1 VSIHTIISSLCATV
15 LLAGPVIAVGDEVQE
30 TENESTP
37 SDFGA
42 GAATPETHSKSEPGA
57 PDVRANSSSP
67 RYQIDSRALVGA
79 SLVRVLRDAR
89 ALDFAV
95 KAKIYP
101 EDPDSMFVTLRGGGI
116 SVYDVSA
123 RDAPRLRS
131 RWDTAA
137 DVEGQD
143 RLGDLLVVVARSGA
157 LLTFDVSDPDRV
169 RHLATVELATDPGLV
184 GTVIAKVM
192 EFFAGGPFRAL
203 HTKLYHASDG
213 RLYALV
219 TATAS
224 GELIAV
230 DVTDPKRPV
239 QVGALQ
245 TGVQFIEGIYVHR
258 EHAFVGGFGYS
269 EIYLAIDVSNPRKM
283 SVVRSLSDAT
293 YRQMVSEMNP
303 DHPDLLYVALWN
315 DFGGLAV
322 FDVADPADFRPLG
335 SLVRSDLAR
344 SNRVKLHG
352 NLAFLPLEQEPGGFA
367 VVDVTDPT
375 SPGIVSLVRGIRGI
389 STPYTLAVNRD
400 HLYVF
405 GSEEAAMAV
414 FRLERGEP
422 ELAFARWNF
431 GTGDDEALVG
441 GRAADRGHGL
451 LRYLDA
457 DTSGKRATRS
467 QTTAGV
473 DRGIGYLEFRPAGDW
488 KPHNGLALDHGLA
501 HTHYGRLPGYT
512 LVWDVSVP
520 GDGFETNG
528 CFWENLAAC
537 NDIPLY
543 QLDRTNREDARLFLK
558 VGATPQSRHGFVGK
572 AGDSNGGSGLE
583 GYAEGIQPDTWHRI
597 ALVVDLARKEAGA
610 SIYLDGDL
618 VREVTRIDY
627 EKFASVA
634 EGDPGASVPVR
645 NGFLLLADNDGEM
658 GAPVRIGGLLFV
670 NRAYDADE
678 VASLGPP
685 GSQGIPPPREEGL
698 IRDAPRAR

>member
-1 VSIHTIISSLCATV
+1 MRRIISSLCATA
-15 LLAGPVIAVGDEVQE
+15 LLATPIIANGNEARK
-30 TENESTP
+30 TENESTA
-37 SDFGA
+37 SDVGA
-42 GAATPETHSKSEPGA
+42 GTAASDTRPESEPGA
-57 PDVRANSSSP
+57 SDAGANSSSP
-67 RYQIDSRALVGA
+67 HYQIDSRPLVGV

-95 KAKIYP
+95 QAKIYP

-131 RWDTAA
+131 RWDTAT

-143 RLGDLLVVVARSGA
+143 RRGDLLAVVARSGA

-169 RHLATVELATDPGLV
+169 RHLATVKLDTDLGLV
-184 GTVIAKVM
+184 GTVIAKVL
-192 EFFAGGPFRAL
+192 ELFGGGPFETL
-203 HTKLYHASDG
+203 HTKLYPASDG

-219 TATAS
+219 TATVS
-224 GELIAV
+224 GKLIAV
-230 DVTDPKRPV
+230 DVTDPQRPA
-239 QVGALQ
+239 QVGSLQ

-269 EIYLAIDVSNPRKM
+269 EVYRAIDVSNPREM
-283 SVVRSLSDAT
+283 NVVRSLSDAA
-293 YRQMVSEMNP
+293 YRQMVSEMKP
-303 DHPDLLYVALWN
+303 YHPDLLYVALWN
-315 DFGGLAV
+315 DLGGLAV
-322 FDVADPADFRPLG
+322 FDVADPAGFRLLG

-344 SNRVKLHG
+344 SNRVKLHD

-367 VVDVTDPT
+367 AVDVTDPG
-375 SPGIVSLVRGIRGI
+375 SPAIVSLVRGIHGI
-389 STPYTLAVNRD
+389 SAPYTLVVNRD

-422 ELAFARWNF
+422 ALAFARWNF
-431 GTGDDEALVG
+431 GTGDDEALAR

-457 DTSGKRATRS
+457 GASGKRATRG
-467 QTTAGV
+467 QTTVGV
-473 DRGIGYLEFRPAGDW
+473 DGGIGYLEFRPAGDW
-488 KPHNGLALDHGLA
+488 KRHNGLVLDHGLA
-501 HTHYGRLPGYT
+501 HTYYGRLPGYT

-520 GDGFETNG
+520 GDGFEPNG
-528 CFWENLAAC
+528 CFRENLDPC

-543 QLDRTNREDARLFLK
+543 QLDRANRDDARLFLK
-558 VGATPQSRHGFVGK
+558 VGATSQSRQGFVGK
-572 AGDSNGGSGLE
+572 AGAPIGEGGLG
-583 GYAEGIQPDTWHRI
+583 GYVEGIRPDTWHRI
-597 ALVVDLARKEAGA
+597 ALVVDLAREEAGA

-618 VREVTRIDY
+618 VREVAQIDY

-634 EGDPGASVPVR
+634 EGDPDATVPVR
-645 NGFLLLADNDGEM
+645 DGFLLLADDDGEM
-658 GAPVRIGGLLFV
+658 GAPVRIGSLLFV

-678 VASLGPP
+678 VASLGLP
-685 GSQGIPPPREEGL
+685 GPRGIPPPREETL
-698 IRDAPRAR
+698 IRDPLRAR

>member
-1 VSIHTIISSLCATV
+1 MRRIISSLCATA
-15 LLAGPVIAVGDEVQE
+15 LLAAPIISHGDEARE
-30 TENESTP
+30 AENESTGF
-37 SDFGA
+37 DVGGA
-42 GAATPETHSKSEPGA
+42 GP
-57 PDVRANSSSP
+57 PDTRSNSSSP
-67 RYQIDSRALVGA
+67 HYQIDSRPLIGV

-95 KAKIYP
+95 QAKIYP

-131 RWDTAA
+131 RWDTAT

-143 RLGDLLVVVARSGA
+143 RRGDLLAVVARSGA

-184 GTVIAKVM
+184 GAVTAKLM
-192 EFFAGGPFRAL
+192 ELFAGGPFRAL
-203 HTKLYHASDG
+203 HTKLYRASDG

-230 DVTDPKRPV
+230 DVTDPQHPA

-258 EHAFVGGFGYS
+258 DHAFVGGFGYS
-269 EIYLAIDVSNPRKM
+269 EVYRAIDVSNPGEMGAIK
-283 SVVRSLSDAT
+283 SLSDAV
-293 YRQMVSEMNP
+293 YRQMVSEMKP
-303 DHPDLLYVALWN
+303 YHPDLLYVALWN
-315 DFGGLAV
+315 DLGGLAV
-322 FDVADPADFRPLG
+322 FDVADPAGFRSLG
-335 SLVRSDLAR
+335 SLVRSDLAG
-344 SNRVKLHG
+344 SNRVKLRD

-367 VVDVTDPT
+367 AVDVTDPGF
-375 SPGIVSLVRGIRGI
+375 PGLVALVRGIHGI
-389 STPYTLAVNRD
+389 SKPYTLAVNRD

-422 ELAFARWNF
+422 ALAFARWNF
-431 GTGDDEALVG
+431 GPGDDEALVE
-441 GRAADRGHGL
+441 GRAADRGQGL

-457 DTSGKRATRS
+457 TADGERATRD
-467 QTTAGV
+467 QTSAGV
-473 DRGIGYLEFRPAGDW
+473 DGAIGYLEFRPAGDW
-488 KPHNGLALDHGLA
+488 KPHNGLVLDHGLA
-501 HTHYGRLPGYT
+501 HTYFGRLPGYT

-520 GDGFETNG
+520 GDGFGFNG
-528 CFWENLAAC
+528 CFWANLATC

-543 QLDRTNREDARLFLK
+543 QLDRANRDDAHLFLK
-558 VGATPQSRHGFVGK
+558 LGATPRSRHGFVGQ
-572 AGDSNGGSGLE
+572 AGDTIGGSGLG
-583 GYAEGIQPDTWHRI
+583 GYVEGIRPDTWHRI
-597 ALVVDLARKEAGA
+597 ALVVDLAREEAGA

-618 VREVTRIDY
+618 VHEVARIDY

-634 EGDPGASVPVR
+634 EGDPDATVPIR

-658 GAPVRIGGLLFV
+658 GAPVRIGSLLFV
-670 NRAYDADE
+670 NRAYDAEE
-678 VASLGPP
+678 VASLGLP
-685 GSQGIPPPREEGL
+685 GPGGIPPPREEGL
-698 IRDAPRAR
+698 IQDPLRTR

>member
-1 VSIHTIISSLCATV
+1 MRRIISSLFVTA
-15 LLAGPVIAVGDEVQE
+15 LLAAPIIANGDDVLGA
-30 TENESTP
+30 ENESTP
-37 SDFGA
+37 IGV
-42 GAATPETHSKSEPGA
+42 GTGIAASNARSESEPGA
-57 PDVRANSSSP
+57 PGVRANSSS
-67 RYQIDSRALVGA
+67 RHYQIDSRPLVGV
-79 SLVRVLRDAR
+79 SLVRVIRDTR

-131 RWDTAA
+131 RWDTAT

-143 RLGDLLVVVARSGA
+143 RRGDLLVVVARSGA

-184 GTVIAKVM
+184 GTVIAKAM
-192 EFFAGGPFRAL
+192 EFFAGGPFLAL
-203 HTKLYHASDG
+203 HTKMYKASDG

-224 GELIAV
+224 SELIAV
-230 DVTDPKRPV
+230 DVTDPQRPV

-269 EIYLAIDVSNPRKM
+269 EVYRAIDVSNPREM
-283 SVVRSLSDAT
+283 SVVASLSDVA
-293 YRQMVSEMNP
+293 YRQMVSEMKP
-303 DHPDLLYVALWN
+303 YHPDLLYVALWN
-315 DFGGLAV
+315 DLGGLAV
-322 FDVADPADFRPLG
+322 FDVADPAGFRPLG

-344 SNRVKLHG
+344 SNRVKVHD

-367 VVDVTDPT
+367 AVDVTDPV
-375 SPGIVSLVRGIRGI
+375 SPGIVSLVRGIHGI
-389 STPYTLAVNRD
+389 STPYTLVVNRD

-441 GRAADRGHGL
+441 GRAADRGKGL

-457 DTSGKRATRS
+457 GHGGERATRS

-473 DRGIGYLEFRPAGDW
+473 DGEIGYLEFRPAGDW
-488 KPHNGLALDHGLA
+488 KPHNGLVLDHGLA
-501 HTHYGRLPGYT
+501 HTYYGRLPGYT

-543 QLDRTNREDARLFLK
+543 QLDRANRDDALLFLK
-558 VGATPQSRHGFVGK
+558 VGATPKSRHGFVGK
-572 AGDSNGGSGLE
+572 AGDSNGGGGLE
-583 GYAEGIQPDTWHRI
+583 GYVEGIRPDTWHRI
-597 ALVVDLARKEAGA
+597 ALVVDLAREEAGA

-618 VREVTRIDY
+618 VREVARIDY

-634 EGDPGASVPVR
+634 EGDPDTTVPVR
-645 NGFLLLADNDGEM
+645 NGFLLLADDDGEM
-658 GAPVRIGGLLFV
+658 SAPVRIGGLLFV

-685 GSQGIPPPREEGL
+685 GSQGIPPPREERL
-698 IRDAPRAR
+698 IRDPQRAR